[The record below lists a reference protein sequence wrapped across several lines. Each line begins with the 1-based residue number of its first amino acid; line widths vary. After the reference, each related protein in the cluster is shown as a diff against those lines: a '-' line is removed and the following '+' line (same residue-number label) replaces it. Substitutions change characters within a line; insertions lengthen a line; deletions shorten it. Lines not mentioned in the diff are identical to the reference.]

1 MSELKRQPLM
11 ALLLG
16 LLLLSATACQKKD
29 SYAELFR
36 LVEEH
41 QTVFSLPRDE
51 ALTKLHLEEYEED
64 EWQIKPAKQPTADQ
78 MKFWQVINLD
88 QNKSIESYRLITH
101 LPRSEKGYAQAR
113 RIVERFLDRYPAS
126 EEDKEQA
133 LTSVRAIDHMT
144 FPMKRTSMKSVAEK
158 WTNSSQGTPLRIS
171 YLITNSPIEDEQLV
185 FSLQFAPATPVAN
198 QSLLP

>member
-1 MSELKRQPLM
+1 M
-11 ALLLG
+11 ALLIG

-29 SYAELFR
+29 PYAELFR

-41 QTVFSLPRDE
+41 QAVFFLPRDE
-51 ALTKLHLEEYEED
+51 ALTTLHLEAYEEN
-64 EWQIKPAKQPTADQ
+64 EWQIKPAKEPTADQ

-88 QNKSIESYRLITH
+88 PNKSIESYRLITH

-113 RIVERFLDRYPAS
+113 SIVERFLDRYPAS

-133 LTSVRAIDHMT
+133 LASVRAIDHMT
-144 FPMKRTSMKSVAEK
+144 FPMEPTMMKSVGEK
-158 WTNSSQGTPLRIS
+158 WSNSTRGTPLRIS

-185 FSLQFAPATPVAN
+185 FSLQFAPATPTGN